1 LLITELKKETRNKAI
16 KALFLLGEYMSE
28 RSKSI
33 LKDIISYALIIL
45 VVVTI
50 RIFIFDPVRVDGP
63 SMDTTLTNGEI
74 VILNKF
80 EYRKKDIERY
90 DVVVIKITDPSS
102 KETKQIIKRVIGLP
116 NEVIEIKDNKV
127 YADGKELDSSFTSS
141 KSDDFDMSK
150 IGLKKIPGDSYLVM
164 GDNREVSLDSRYS
177 EVGTIKKEQITG
189 KASIVIWPLNKI
201 KIIK

>member
-1 LLITELKKETRNKAI
+1 
-16 KALFLLGEYMSE
+16 MSE
-28 RSKSI
+28 KSKSI

-50 RIFIFDPVRVDGP
+50 RIFVFDPVRVDGP

-80 EYRKKDIERY
+80 EYRKQDIERY
-90 DVVVIKITDPSS
+90 DVVVLKITDPST

-127 YADGKELDSSFTSS
+127 YADGKELDNSFTSS

-177 EVGTIKKEQITG
+177 EVGTIKKEQIVG
-189 KASIVIWPLNKI
+189 KASVVIWPLNKI
-201 KIIK
+201 KVIK

>member
-1 LLITELKKETRNKAI
+1 MKRDYKPII
-16 KALFLLGEYMSE
+16 K
-28 RSKSI
+28 
-33 LKDIISYALIIL
+33 DVISYGLIIL
-45 VVVTI
+45 AVVCI
-50 RIFIFDPVRVDGP
+50 RLFIFDPVRVDGP
-63 SMDTTLTNGEI
+63 SMDTTLKNGEV

-177 EVGTIKKEQITG
+177 EVGTIKKEQIIG

>member
-1 LLITELKKETRNKAI
+1 
-16 KALFLLGEYMSE
+16 MSE
-28 RSKSI
+28 KNKSI

-80 EYRKKDIERY
+80 EYRKQDIERY
-90 DVVVIKITDPSS
+90 DVVVLKITDPST

-127 YADGKELDSSFTSS
+127 YADGKELDNSFTSS

-177 EVGTIKKEQITG
+177 EVGTIKKEQIVG
-189 KASIVIWPLNKI
+189 KASVVIWPLNKI
-201 KIIK
+201 KVIK

>member
-1 LLITELKKETRNKAI
+1 
-16 KALFLLGEYMSE
+16 MSE

-63 SMDTTLTNGEI
+63 SMDTTLKNGEVI
-74 VILNKF
+74 ILNKF

-177 EVGTIKKEQITG
+177 EVGTIKKEQIIG

>member
-1 LLITELKKETRNKAI
+1 
-16 KALFLLGEYMSE
+16 MSE
-28 RSKSI
+28 KSKSI

-90 DVVVIKITDPSS
+90 DVVVLKITDPSS

-127 YADGKELDSSFTSS
+127 YADGKELDNSFTSS

-150 IGLKKIPGDSYLVM
+150 IGLDKIPGDSYLVM
-164 GDNREVSLDSRYS
+164 GDNRDVSLDSRYT
-177 EVGTIKKEQITG
+177 EVGTIKKEQIIG

-201 KIIK
+201 KVIK